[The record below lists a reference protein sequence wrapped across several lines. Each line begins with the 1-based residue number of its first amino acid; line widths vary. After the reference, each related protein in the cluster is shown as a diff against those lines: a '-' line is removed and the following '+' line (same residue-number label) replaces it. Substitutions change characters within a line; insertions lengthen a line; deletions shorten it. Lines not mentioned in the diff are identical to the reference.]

1 MSQRCKFLGITLLL
15 IGSLLFADEGR
26 KGQAGFQFLRIPV
39 GARETAMGNTG
50 LASSAGASA
59 FYWNPAGVA
68 QLKGFEAQFSNLEWF
83 GGVAY
88 QQFIAA
94 SSIGSV
100 GTMAFSI
107 QYLSYP
113 DIIETTEQAPDGTGA
128 TFAPYDIAVGL
139 NFSRM
144 MTDRV
149 AFGMNLKYLGETI
162 AQVSASAFAVD
173 IGLSY
178 ITNYQGLQLG
188 FVIQNYGTK
197 GQFSGSGL
205 RRFIL
210 RDDGPPGQTP
220 VPVNIESDEVELP
233 STVQMG
239 FSFLPF
245 KEDNMSLKLNADY
258 VVSTFS
264 SNRTNI
270 GGEFGYNDMVFLRGG
285 FFMNSDFNTDQSGQ
299 ATFGAGIHYPVSDN
313 FKLSFDYAYV
323 TLGMLNNAQYITV
336 GMEF

>member
-1 MSQRCKFLGITLLL
+1 M
-15 IGSLLFADEGR
+15 
-26 KGQAGFQFLRIPV
+26 
-39 GARETAMGNTG
+39 
-50 LASSAGASA
+50 
-59 FYWNPAGVA
+59 
-68 QLKGFEAQFSNLEWF
+68 
-83 GGVAY
+83 
-88 QQFIAA
+88 
-94 SSIGSV
+94 
-100 GTMAFSI
+100 
-107 QYLSYP
+107 
-113 DIIETTEQAPDGTGA
+113 
-128 TFAPYDIAVGL
+128 IAVGL

-178 ITNYQGLQLG
+178 ITDYQGLQLG

-197 GQFSGSGL
+197 GQFTGSGL
-205 RRFIL
+205 RKFIL

-245 KEDNMSLKLNADY
+245 KADNMSLKVNADY

-270 GGEFGYNDMVFLRGG
+270 GGEFGYNDMLFLRGG
-285 FFMNSDFNTDQSGQ
+285 YFMNSDFNTDQSGQ